1 MRQFFAALAALAFAF
16 VPAGIK
22 AVGLGAEEARAVRL
36 REIVDA
42 HFLGHC
48 CHACG
53 AHCSVEE
60 IIASLD
66 LHSRLVVGPAPD
78 LNFIRGLA
86 TDSMPP
92 EAALDEAGRIY
103 VKLASFGR
111 RTGHQSVRAVQPL
124 LPSCSMALVLDLRGN
139 SGGYL
144 DSALQV
150 AEAFVPAGTLLLT
163 VAGRSGVR
171 LFQSTRPPRFSRVA
185 VEVLVDEKTAS
196 SAEVLAWL
204 LRHYA
209 GARLTGSRTAG
220 KGTVQEV
227 YRVDSHA
234 RLVLTTAVY
243 RLPDGTLLDGNGIE
257 PDANE
262 GDQLTGVP

>member
-1 MRQFFAALAALAFAF
+1 MRQLLFSLAALGLALFPVGVKA
-16 VPAGIK
+16 AGLS
-22 AVGLGAEEARAVRL
+22 VEEARAVRL

-53 AHCSVEE
+53 EHCSAEE

-66 LHSRLVVGPAPD
+66 PHSRLMVGPTPD
-78 LNFIRGLA
+78 LDFIRGLS
-86 TDSMPP
+86 TDSRPL
-92 EAALDEAGRIY
+92 EASLDEAGRIY

-111 RTGHQSVRAVQPL
+111 RTGHQFVAAVQSL

-139 SGGYL
+139 GGGYL

-163 VAGRSGVR
+163 IAGRSGVR
-171 LFQSTRPPRFSRVA
+171 VFQSTHPPRFSRLA

-204 LRHYA
+204 LRHYT
-209 GARLTGSRTAG
+209 GARITGSRTAG

-227 YRVDSHA
+227 YRVDPHT

-243 RLPDGTLLDGNGIE
+243 RFPDGTMLDGNGIE
-257 PDANE
+257 PDANAE
-262 GDQLTGVP
+262 DQLTGVH